1 MKTRFLRFSVIL
13 ARLFLGAFFTFAGL
27 SKIGTPLAT
36 LGTIYSYQIV
46 LPDWFA
52 LAVAHTLPW
61 MEIVL
66 GLALI
71 AGLWPAVTL
80 SWTASLLLVFTI
92 LTAQAWWRE
101 LPIDC
106 GCLDLSTIHPTLAI
120 LTTPGGAT
128 VRNLVLLATTIFL
141 AAHDQRTRPS
151 KSERQGKIKM
161 STLWRVTLFPLSAII
176 LAGLWSMRPAND
188 AFGDDREFPRVKWS
202 EVEPNLTNSS
212 WVLVDAREE
221 ELFRTQHIPGAISLP
236 SYAYPELLEFFS
248 EDHGTD
254 KTVIIYCGTADCDL
268 STELARRLRD
278 EAGQTDVRILDG
290 GFLAWQRAR

>member
-1 MKTRFLRFSVIL
+1 MRTRLLRASVIL
-13 ARLFLGAFFTFAGL
+13 ARLFLGLLFTSAGL

-52 LAVAHTLPW
+52 LALAHTLPW

-71 AGLWPAVTL
+71 TGLWPAVPL
-80 SWTASLLLVFTI
+80 GWTSALLLVFTI

-106 GCLDLSTIHPTLAI
+106 GCLDLSTLHPALAA

-128 VRNLVLLATTIFL
+128 VRNLVLIVITIFL
-141 AAHDQRTRPS
+141 AAHYQRIHPS
-151 KSERQGKIKM
+151 NSERQSIIKM
-161 STLWRVTLFPLSAII
+161 STLWRIALFPVSAII
-176 LAGLWSMRPAND
+176 IAGLWSLRPIND
-188 AFGDDREFPRVKWS
+188 AFVDDREFRRVTWS

-221 ELFRTQHIPGAISLP
+221 EHFHTQHIPGAVSLP
-236 SYAYPELLEFFS
+236 SHAYPELLEFFA

-254 KTVIIYCGTADCDL
+254 KTVVIYCGTADCDL

-278 EAGQTDVRILDG
+278 EAGLTDVRILDG
-290 GFLAWQRAR
+290 GFLAWQRAQ